1 MGSIEDVTPQRRK
14 RGDITRDVIAEMG
27 GGGFP
32 RMRAKAIYT
41 PYEARMRLL
50 EELRDTPK
58 RFRER
63 SIRRRLTALDRALS
77 DDEAR
82 AFDRAFNAWLVLN
95 GKSKSVNPMSV
106 GGGNSQSDPL
116 NERELQEATA
126 YRIMFGKIGFGMR
139 MHMRCL
145 FEEMAPWSDKEPI
158 YETDMICQIVRAIKK
173 AYEEQR

>member
-1 MGSIEDVTPQRRK
+1 
-14 RGDITRDVIAEMG
+14 
-27 GGGFP
+27 
-32 RMRAKAIYT
+32 MRAKAIYT

-58 RFRER
+58 QFRER

-82 AFDRAFNAWLVLN
+82 ALDRAFNAWLLFE
-95 GKSKSVNPMSV
+95 GKSKSVDPMSV
-106 GGGNSQSDPL
+106 GGGSSDKSPL
-116 NERELQEATA
+116 NDRELGEAGKFQEMSKRLS
-126 YRIMFGKIGFGMR
+126 YGWR
-139 MHMRCL
+139 MHMRC
-145 FEEMAPWSDKEPI
+145 FFIEIAPWAEKQEAY